1 MSAFLSFVALLLACS
16 AVVLASPYRKWVPVD
31 DVVDQRRM
39 EIGAL
44 VMVLLAIA
52 LAFIGGRLW

>member
-1 MSAFLSFVALLLACS
+1 MSLFLTFVALLLACY
-16 AVVLASPYRKWVPVD
+16 AVILASPYRRWVPTD
-31 DVVDQRRM
+31 DVVDQRRA

-44 VMVLLAIA
+44 VMVLLAMA

>member
-1 MSAFLSFVALLLACS
+1 MSPFLTFVALLLAFY
-16 AVVLASPYRKWVPVD
+16 AIILASPYRRWVPTD

-39 EIGAL
+39 EFAAL
-44 VMVLLAIA
+44 ALMLLAIA